1 MKLKG
6 FTALT
11 AFAAACL
18 IVPASGIGG
27 GSEAVAQSRAAYNQ
41 PPGAHQQQA
50 RQPNLGGGFLEL
62 LITGRDPTPRT
73 HAAPPPQQA
82 QRRQAAP
89 PPQQQ
94 TRAHAPQ
101 QTTLPA
107 RTAPQTRNNAQ
118 TAAPQPRQ
126 QTRQAPR
133 AQAPRSL
140 PANDAMPARII
151 SARTPPTVRHQNAT
165 ARNAA
170 PQSQARP
177 TNRQTAAVQ
186 ASAPAPRANPRNTPV
201 AERFRRT
208 TVDYSGPYGPGTIVV
223 DTSSR
228 FLYLVQPGGKAI
240 RYGVGVGREGFSWRG
255 TETVTRKAKWPD
267 WRPPESMRRRQPEL
281 PRFMAGGP
289 DNPLGARALYLGN
302 TLYRIHGTNEP
313 HTIGQAMSSGCIR
326 MMNEDVKD
334 LYERVRVG
342 ARVVV
347 M

>member
-1 MKLKG
+1 M
-6 FTALT
+6 
-11 AFAAACL
+11 
-18 IVPASGIGG
+18 
-27 GSEAVAQSRAAYNQ
+27 
-41 PPGAHQQQA
+41 
-50 RQPNLGGGFLEL
+50 L
-62 LITGRDPTPRT
+62 LTGRDPTPRREAAPRT

-89 PPQQQ
+89 QPTQAQ
-94 TRAHAPQ
+94 A
-101 QTTLPA
+101 PA
-107 RTAPQTRNNAQ
+107 RAQAPTRNTAQ
-118 TAAPQPRQ
+118 SAAPQRPIAQ
-126 QTRQAPR
+126 PATRQAPR
-133 AQAPRSL
+133 AL
-140 PANDAMPARII
+140 PATDAMPARVI
-151 SARTPPTVRHQNAT
+151 SARTPPTVRHQTDSAT
-165 ARNAA
+165 ARTAA
-170 PQSQARP
+170 PQPVARP
-177 TNRQTAAVQ
+177 ANTRSASLQ

-208 TVDYSGPYGPGTIVV
+208 TVDYSGPYSAGTIVV

-255 TETVTRKAKWPD
+255 TQTVTRKAEWPD

-289 DNPLGARALYLGN
+289 DNPLGARALYLGS

-313 HTIGQAMSSGCIR
+313 HSIGQAMSSGCIR

>member
-1 MKLKG
+1 MKLTG

-27 GSEAVAQSRAAYNQ
+27 GSEATAQSRAAYNQ

-50 RQPNLGGGFLEL
+50 RQPNLGGGFLEM
-62 LITGRDPTPRT
+62 LITGRDPTPRAHAAPRT

-89 PPQQQ
+89 QQ
-94 TRAHAPQ
+94 TRAQAPRQ
-101 QTTLPA
+101 AQAPA
-107 RTAPQTRNNAQ
+107 RTAPQTRNNAR
-118 TAAPQPRQ
+118 TAAPQRPQ
-126 QTRQAPR
+126 QARS
-133 AQAPRSL
+133 APRSL
-140 PANDAMPARII
+140 PANDAMPARVI

-165 ARNAA
+165 ARSAA
-170 PQSQARP
+170 PQPAARAG
-177 TNRQTAAVQ
+177 NRQTAALQ
-186 ASAPAPRANPRNTPV
+186 ASAPAPRGNPRNSPV
-201 AERFRRT
+201 AQQYQRT

-255 TETVTRKAKWPD
+255 TETVTRKAQWPD

-313 HTIGQAMSSGCIR
+313 HTIGLAMSSGCIR

-342 ARVVV
+342 TRVVV
-347 M
+347 R

>member
-1 MKLKG
+1 MKLTG

-18 IVPASGIGG
+18 IVPASGIGDG
-27 GSEAVAQSRAAYNQ
+27 GEASAQSRAAYNQ

-89 PPQQQ
+89 QQ
-94 TRAHAPQ
+94 TRAHAPRQ
-101 QTTLPA
+101 AQAPA

-118 TAAPQPRQ
+118 TAAPQRPQ
-126 QTRQAPR
+126 R
-133 AQAPRSL
+133 ARQAPRSL

-151 SARTPPTVRHQNAT
+151 SARTPPTVRYQNAT
-165 ARNAA
+165 ARSGAL
-170 PQSQARP
+170 PSTARAS
-177 TNRQTAAVQ
+177 NSRVASLQ

-208 TVDYSGPYGPGTIVV
+208 TVDYTGPYGPGTIVV

-228 FLYLVQPGGKAI
+228 FLYFIQPGGKAI
-240 RYGVGVGREGFSWRG
+240 RYGVGVGRQGFSWRG
-255 TETVTRKAKWPD
+255 TETVTRKAEWPD

-342 ARVVV
+342 SRVVV

>member
-1 MKLKG
+1 MKLTG

-11 AFAAACL
+11 AMAAVCL
-18 IVPASGIGG
+18 IAPATGIGG
-27 GSEAVAQSRAAYNQ
+27 GGEAAAQNRAAYNE

-62 LITGRDPTPRT
+62 LLTGRDPTPRT
-73 HAAPPPQQA
+73 HAAPRPQQA
-82 QRRQAAP
+82 QRPAASQGAQP
-89 PPQQQ
+89 LPHARMPAVNTPQS
-94 TRAHAPQ
+94 
-101 QTTLPA
+101 
-107 RTAPQTRNNAQ
+107 RNNAQ
-118 TAAPQPRQ
+118 TAAPRRQ
-126 QTRQAPR
+126 QQSRPA
-133 AQAPRSL
+133 AGAL
-140 PANDAMPARII
+140 PPSDAMPARII
-151 SARTPPTVRHQNAT
+151 SARTPPTVRHQNAI
-165 ARNAA
+165 AQSAA
-170 PQSQARP
+170 PQQQPRL
-177 TNRQTAAVQ
+177 TNRQTASVQ
-186 ASAPAPRANPRNTPV
+186 AGAPAPRANPRGTPV
-201 AERFRRT
+201 AERLRRT
-208 TVDYSGPYGPGTIVV
+208 TVDYRGPYSPGTIVV
-223 DTSSR
+223 DTANR
-228 FLYLVQPGGKAI
+228 FLYLIEPGGKAI

-342 ARVVV
+342 ARVIVK
-347 M
+347 